1 MNTRRC
7 LMIQNGFTLMELLLV
22 AGIMVIAAAIAV
34 PNFAKTAA
42 RLELKHAAD
51 DMANAIRYGQLRAV
65 MKGKPQ
71 RLNMDE
77 RGYWLEEDRSGE
89 SRVSISARPLFERIK
104 EASGRRRNFPSGI
117 KLTQD
122 DEPIVFSPDGRMAS
136 AAMRLCRQDTCLI
149 VTTGEQRGRV
159 EILDP
164 SQEKKY
170 ETL

>member
-1 MNTRRC
+1 MNVRRC
-7 LMIQNGFTLMELLLV
+7 QKNQNGFTLMELLLV
-22 AGIMVIAAAIAV
+22 AGILVIAAAMTV
-34 PNFAKTAA
+34 PNFSKIAA
-42 RLELKHAAD
+42 RLELRQAAD

-77 RGYWLEEDRSGE
+77 RGYWLEEDRSGD
-89 SRVSISARPLFERIK
+89 SRVSMSSRPLFEHIQ

-136 AAMRLCRQDTCLI
+136 AAMRLCRQDECLI
-149 VTTGEQRGRV
+149 VSTGEQRGHV
-159 EILDP
+159 DILDP
-164 SQEKKY
+164 AQEKRY